1 MLTLP
6 KTISSHSFLTTAH
19 SFTPSIPAQ
28 NWRVFPLC
36 HQLLGSKTHL
46 PTEPTWSKAMCSAKN
61 NVSHTP
67 SPREDSDKDDWRVRL
82 PEKLSEGAEWAWGN
96 AYVLTCS
103 CNRDGQQP
111 SVPHGYCSCNTVPPP
126 HLQIFTEENGK
137 TRSCSRLY
145 CSDFLLYGVKSN
157 PIQYKYKLSLYLIRF
172 HSSEANHSA
181 LK

>member
-19 SFTPSIPAQ
+19 SLTPSIPAQ

-67 SPREDSDKDDWRVRL
+67 SPREDGDQDAIDKWGFQKSSLKGQSGLEEMLMCSPVAATGMDSNPVSLTGTVSATLSLPFTSRL
-82 PEKLSEGAEWAWGN
+82 LQRRMVKHDLAQG
-96 AYVLTCS
+96 T
-103 CNRDGQQP
+103 
-111 SVPHGYCSCNTVPPP
+111 TV
-126 HLQIFTEENGK
+126 QIFCYTGLNL
-137 TRSCSRLY
+137 TLFSINTNSVC
-145 CSDFLLYGVKSN
+145 
-157 PIQYKYKLSLYLIRF
+157 I
-172 HSSEANHSA
+172 
-181 LK
+181 